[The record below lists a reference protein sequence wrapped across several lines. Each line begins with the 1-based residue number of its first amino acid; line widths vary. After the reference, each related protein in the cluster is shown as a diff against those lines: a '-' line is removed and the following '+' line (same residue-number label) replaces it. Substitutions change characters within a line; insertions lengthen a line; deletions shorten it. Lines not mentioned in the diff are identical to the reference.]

1 MMKLFLFFYA
11 LFAIVKFIGNAI
23 GNLIHRFAKAKSN
36 TTQIN
41 RDWYGICDNC
51 GKKDGL
57 HRLDGKRYCAMCYA
71 RISTEKKFAAKQEM
85 K

>member
-1 MMKLFLFFYA
+1 MMKLFLFVYA
-11 LFAIVKFIGNAI
+11 LIAVIKFIGNAI
-23 GNLIHRFAKAKSN
+23 GSIIHRFSKPKNSP
-36 TTQIN
+36 TQIS

-71 RISTEKKFAAKQEM
+71 RISTEKKFAAKQE